1 MIKKLK
7 KRFILIAMLAVTGVM
22 LVLCLTLN
30 ILNFVSVNSQLNRT
44 LDSISSNSGSF
55 PPPALDD
62 KKPDQKPDDKQDRE
76 KPFMTRYFVLN
87 YDSDGNLS
95 SSNLDNIAAVTESET
110 GEYLST
116 ALKHGEGTGF
126 KNGYKFKITRIGSG
140 YMAVFLDAQ
149 MEISSLI
156 KVAIISFST
165 MLICIILIFIIVV
178 LCSRRAIDPVVKGYE
193 KQKQFI
199 TDAGHELKTPITV
212 IATSL
217 KVLEMETGKN
227 KWIDKA
233 SSQNE
238 KLKEL
243 VNSLVTLSRLD
254 EEQSPLKMKDFQISD
269 AISETVKSFEDFS
282 SVKGHSLSYDIEP
295 ELKYF
300 GDEYAIRQLCS
311 ILIDNAVKYAAE
323 NSSIEISLKR
333 IKKKTILT
341 VTNKCEEELDIK
353 SLDLLFDRFYRADK
367 SRSRETGGFGI
378 GLSIAKSITESHKGK
393 IYAKSPDGYSVSFTA
408 EL

>member
-22 LVLCLTLN
+22 LILCVTLN
-30 ILNFVSVNSQLNRT
+30 ILNFASVNSQLNRT
-44 LDSISSNSGSF
+44 LDSISGNSGSF
-55 PPPALDD
+55 PRPAFDD
-62 KKPDQKPDDKQDRE
+62 KKPDQKPDDRQDRE
-76 KPFMTRYFVLN
+76 KPFMTRYFVLE
-87 YDSDGNLS
+87 YGIDGKLS
-95 SSNLDNIAAVTESET
+95 SSNLDNIAAVSLSDTD
-110 GEYLST
+110 EYLKA
-116 ALKHGEGTGF
+116 ALNHGLGYGF
-126 KNGYKFKITRIGSG
+126 KNGYKFKVAKTENG

-149 MEISSLI
+149 MEISSLF
-156 KVAIISFST
+156 KVLIISFST
-165 MLICIILIFIIVV
+165 MTVCVILIFIIVV

-217 KVLEMETGKN
+217 KVLEMETGEN

-233 SSQNE
+233 KAQNE

-254 EEQSPLKMKDFQISD
+254 EEQSPLKMKEFPISD
-269 AISETVKSFEDFS
+269 ALSETVKSFEDFS
-282 SVKGHSLSYDIEP
+282 SLNGHELLSDIEP
-295 ELKYF
+295 DLSYF

-311 ILIDNAVKYAAE
+311 ILIDNAIKYASL
-323 NSSIEISLKR
+323 NSPIKISLKK
-333 IKKKTILT
+333 IKKKTVLS
-341 VTNKCEEELDIK
+341 VTNEAKEALDPR

-378 GLSIAKSITESHKGK
+378 GLSIAKSITEGHKGK
-393 IYAKSPDGYSVSFTA
+393 IYAKCDSENNITFSA

>member
-30 ILNFVSVNSQLNRT
+30 ILNFASVNSQLNRT
-44 LDSISSNSGSF
+44 LDSISGNSGFF
-55 PPPALDD
+55 PRPAFDD
-62 KKPDQKPDDKQDRE
+62 KKPDQKPEDRQDRE
-76 KPFMTRYFVLN
+76 KPFMTRYFVLE
-87 YDSDGNLS
+87 YSLDGKLT
-95 SSNLDNIAAVTESET
+95 SSNLDNIAAVSQNET
-110 GEYLST
+110 DEYLKA
-116 ALKHGEGTGF
+116 ALNHGSGYGF
-126 KNGYKFKITRIGSG
+126 KNGYKFKVTKTENGF
-140 YMAVFLDAQ
+140 MAVFLDAQ
-149 MEISSLI
+149 MEISSLL
-156 KVAIISFST
+156 KVLIISLST
-165 MLICIILIFIIVV
+165 MTVCIILIFIIVV
-178 LCSRRAIDPVVKGYE
+178 LCSRRAIDPVVRGYE

-233 SSQNE
+233 KAQNE

-254 EEQSPLKMKDFQISD
+254 EEQSPLKMKDFKISD
-269 AISETVKSFEDFS
+269 ALSETVKSFEDFS
-282 SVKGHSLSYDIEP
+282 SLNGHTLLSRIEP
-295 ELKYF
+295 DLDYC

-311 ILIDNAVKYAAE
+311 IFIDNAIKYASF
-323 NSSIEISLKR
+323 NSPIEVTLKR
-333 IKKKTILT
+333 IKRKTVLS
-341 VTNKCEEELDIK
+341 VTNKADEKLDQK
-353 SLDLLFDRFYRADK
+353 TLNLLFERFYRADK

-378 GLSIAKSITESHKGK
+378 GLSISKSITESHRGK
-393 IYAKSPDGYSVSFTA
+393 IYAECDSENNLTFSA